1 MTDVTEA
8 VLLAALAALCTDMGL
23 ILLKQ
28 QGDKLPPLRWQAGI
42 TTVRAFAR
50 NRLWLLGLF
59 LQPVGYACY
68 IWALARGPL
77 SIVQPIMGAGVL
89 LFVLFAAI
97 ILKEPIGTWAWG
109 AIVATTIGIG
119 LLALSLSPAT
129 DLQPTQIDNSA
140 LLVFSICLLGL
151 GGLANFGMRRRNQGL
166 WLAIES
172 GLLLGLASIYAKGLA
187 VALSQ
192 GSPQESWASLAFN
205 PYLWLT
211 FLGNVLGFILLLSA
225 FQQGRAGIVLP
236 LSSAPANLIPVA
248 GGLLVL
254 GESLPP
260 SKALVIR
267 LIALVLTLG
276 GATILSGYGGVAE
289 GKT

>member
-1 MTDVTEA
+1 MTDVGEA
-8 VLLAALAALCTDMGL
+8 VLLAALAALCTDIGL

-28 QGDKLPPLRWQAGI
+28 EGDKLPPLRWQAGLAALK
-42 TTVRAFAR
+42 AFAR
-50 NRLWLLGLF
+50 NPLWLIGLF
-59 LQPVGYACY
+59 LQPIGYACY
-68 IWALARGPL
+68 LLALARGPL

-97 ILKEPIGTWAWG
+97 VLKEPIGMRAWG
-109 AIVATTIGIG
+109 AIASTVVGIG

-129 DLQPTQIDNSA
+129 DLQPARIDGAALIAFSA
-140 LLVFSICLLGL
+140 CFLGL
-151 GGLANFGMRRRNQGL
+151 GWLASFGMRPRDQGL

-172 GLLLGLASIYAKGLA
+172 GLLLGLASLYAKGLA
-187 VALSQ
+187 LALSQ
-192 GSPQESWASLAFN
+192 GSPQESWASLALN
-205 PYLWLT
+205 PYLWCT

-254 GESLPP
+254 GERLPP
-260 SKALVIR
+260 SQALILR
-267 LIALVLTLG
+267 LVAIVLTLSG
-276 GATILSGYGGVAE
+276 VTILAGYSPVADE
-289 GKT
+289 KP